1 MRGGKHAPDESR
13 VMNSFAGFVCE
24 RLSVFFWGVEISF
37 LMAWLLYDT
46 ITAML
51 GIGLSR
57 INSIV

>member
-13 VMNSFAGFVCE
+13 VMNIFAGFVCE

-37 LMAWLLYDT
+37 PMAWLLYDT

-51 GIGLSR
+51 GIGLSG